1 MVQLQVVGL
10 SLGCAALLALAAV
23 LQHRAAGQVPTH
35 KSMRPA
41 LLGHLLRRPMWV
53 LGVLCDVA
61 AYVLQFLALRRG
73 SVLLVQSVLVTGLLF
88 AIPLG
93 AAYSHRRPSR
103 SDWVGTVGVVVGLV
117 VFLSTADPSE
127 GLHHP
132 DGVGYV
138 LLVGLT
144 VAVVG
149 GLLLLAPRH
158 PGKRR
163 AMHLGAACGVT
174 FGFNAALTK
183 ASGEILERDGLGLL
197 MSWQVWMLAAS
208 AAFGFLL
215 VQSAFQA
222 GPLES
227 SLPVLTISDP
237 LASAA
242 VGLIFLRET
251 ISTGPVAVTLEI
263 LGFSVMVA
271 GVFLLARSPLIVGPG
286 GADEDGSYH
295 LEPSAARGADE

>member
-1 MVQLQVVGL
+1 
-10 SLGCAALLALAAV
+10 
-23 LQHRAAGQVPTH
+23 
-35 KSMRPA
+35 
-41 LLGHLLRRPMWV
+41 MWV

-61 AYVLQFLALRRG
+61 AYVFQFLALRRG
-73 SVLLVQSVLVTGLLF
+73 SVLLVQSILVTGLLF

-93 AAYSHRRPSR
+93 AAFCHRRPSR
-103 SDWVGTVGVVVGLV
+103 SDMIGTVGVVSGLGL
-117 VFLSTADPSE
+117 FLATAAPSE
-127 GLHHP
+127 GLHQP
-132 DGVGYV
+132 GPTGYA
-138 LLVGLT
+138 LLVALT
-144 VAVVG
+144 AVVVG

-183 ASGEILERDGLGLL
+183 ASGELLERNGLGLVF
-197 MSWQVWMLAAS
+197 SWQVWLLAGS

-242 VGLIFLRET
+242 VGLIFLQEH
-251 ISTGPVAVTLEI
+251 ISTGPVAVTLEVV
-263 LGFSVMVA
+263 GFSVMVI
-271 GVFLLARSPLIVGPG
+271 GVFLLARSPLINEAGPADAAPETGDDSHHLQHRSVGGP
-286 GADEDGSYH
+286 DE
-295 LEPSAARGADE
+295 